1 MARIALLHPGAM
13 GAEVGAALVAVAH
26 EVVWL
31 PAGRSAATRERAE
44 AAGLWA
50 VDDLSGCDVV
60 LSVVPP
66 GAAVATASG
75 IAGVGGLVVDAN
87 AISPA
92 TAGEVAGIV
101 AAGGATFV
109 DGGIIGPPP
118 ARAGT
123 TRLYLS
129 GGAALDVAA
138 LFEGARI
145 EARVIDGSAS
155 ALKMAYASWTKI
167 SAALLLAG
175 FSAAG
180 ELGVA
185 DELVAEWALSQ
196 PGLAERLAEARAS
209 AEVKGWRWVDEMRE
223 IAGTFASVGEPS
235 GFGLSAAEVFS
246 RF

>member
-1 MARIALLHPGAM
+1 
-13 GAEVGAALVAVAH
+13 
-26 EVVWL
+26 
-31 PAGRSAATRERAE
+31 
-44 AAGLWA
+44 
-50 VDDLSGCDVV
+50 
-60 LSVVPP
+60 
-66 GAAVATASG
+66 
-75 IAGVGGLVVDAN
+75 VVDAN

-92 TAGEVAGIV
+92 TAAEIGGIA

-129 GGAALDVAA
+129 GDAALDVARF
-138 LFEGARI
+138 FEGARI
-145 EARVIDGSAS
+145 EARVIGGSAS

-185 DELVAEWALSQ
+185 DELIAEWALSK
-196 PGLAERLAEARAS
+196 PGLAAQLAEARA
-209 AEVKGWRWVDEMRE
+209 AAGTKGWRWV
-223 IAGTFASVGEPS
+223 
-235 GFGLSAAEVFS
+235 
-246 RF
+246 